1 MNDDRHIFVVV
12 RGRNRIKLGR
22 SYCPVQP
29 LIGCPYGATFGL
41 GPDGRSLQQIPH
53 TVPADWLET
62 ATEVTKDNSMLVD
75 GGDAHQKLT
84 SEEIA
89 ELRHKLRDGEAIVDA
104 LTQHSATFASKTEFA
119 QAKYKKKKAKKV
131 RGARHRA
138 PRDGGRHRAGL
149 LPAASRRG
157 SGTSAW
163 TRSPCSSPWP
173 TSAPGAR
180 VLAVDACGGLV
191 LGAAAERLGGHGAV
205 QGAFFGAR
213 APSREALSQ
222 FDCPRVAEVV
232 REHAVEDVL
241 AAARRGAAVEGAD
254 TAPPL
259 SGFSC
264 CIVAAPSLDPSSVL
278 ATILPLLRPS
288 AAFAVYSPW
297 QQPLAEAMHELRTA
311 HRAVNLSLQESWWRA
326 AQVLPGRTHP
336 TMQMNHGGGYVLSGV
351 TVAPP

>member
-1 MNDDRHIFVVV
+1 MPSVNTLHPT
-12 RGRNRIKLGR
+12 L
-22 SYCPVQP
+22 SP
-29 LIGCPYGATFGL
+29 
-41 GPDGRSLQQIPH
+41 QQ
-53 TVPADWLET
+53 
-62 ATEVTKDNSMLVD
+62 
-75 GGDAHQKLT
+75 LT

-119 QAKYKKKKAKKV
+119 QAKYKKKKAKKYVV
-131 RGARHRA
+131 RAIARRA
-138 PRDGGRHRAGL
+138 PAAAIAQAYYLRQPARIGHLRLDTLSL
-149 LPAASRRG
+149 LLSLANVGA
-157 SGTSAW
+157 
-163 TRSPCSSPWP
+163 
-173 TSAPGAR
+173 GAR

-205 QGAFFGAR
+205 QGAYFGTR

-241 AAARRGAAVEGAD
+241 AAARRGPAAESADAGVCSTEPEAASKPVAQQSPDEPTEDLAPGALSSAADALEDDKAEEGAARGD
-254 TAPPL
+254 THAQRPQSAPAPPL

-278 ATILPLLRPS
+278 TTILPLLRPS

-336 TMQMNHGGGYVLSGV
+336 TMQMNHGGGYVFSGV